1 MKTVKVAII
10 GMGTVGGGTY
20 DLLTANHDKI
30 LSSYGLDVQIKKV
43 LDKDEQKLAN
53 KVKPEQVCR
62 SLDEILADEEISIVV
77 EVMGG

>member
-53 KVKPEQVCR
+53 KVEPR
-62 SLDEILADEEISIVV
+62 IYSSLCILHKDFLF
-77 EVMGG
+77 